1 MPPLL
6 SRLRGFANALW
17 LQQEL
22 RQLGDIGG
30 NPSRLVA
37 CEHDILEAD
46 FMVKLFCKRSE

>member
-1 MPPLL
+1 MMPPLL

-37 CEHDILEAD
+37 CEHDILETRI
-46 FMVKLFCKRSE
+46 LW